1 MVLYM
6 HVILFFICINLGLGF
21 TAIPNTPLY
30 IDNAQTNTLN
40 NCFSVSQEH
49 LIVYDATTS
58 TWIASSSGNSTTN
71 SATQNMADIEAY
83 TDQFGGSYNSVT
95 EAIEYGYQ
103 TIDILKGILLGGFI
117 TNAIDSVT
125 LHCDFS
131 SSNTSGNVV
140 VDNPVM
146 QYFKAALNIIFGLM
160 LVLALIYL
168 ITGKAFG
175 L

>member
-30 IDNAQTNTLN
+30 INNASGQALN
-40 NCFSVSQEH
+40 NCFTLSQENM
-49 LIVYDATTS
+49 IVYDSTTS
-58 TWIASSSGNSTTN
+58 TWVASTTGDSLQN
-71 SATQNMADIEAY
+71 TPTQNIADAQAFTSE
-83 TDQFGGSYNSVT
+83 FGGAYDPVT
-95 EAIEYGYQ
+95 EAIDYGYD
-103 TIDILKGILLGGFI
+103 TLNVLKGILLGGFI
-117 TNAIDSVT
+117 TNAIDSIT
-125 LHCDFS
+125 LHCDYS
-131 SSNTSGNVV
+131 SSNTTGNVV

-160 LVLALIYL
+160 LVLAVIY
-168 ITGKAFG
+168 IVTGKGFG